1 MYTKKPFNKVGM
13 ICILGTFNLSNKK
26 LSWDGVVTCVFHRL
40 HPSLDDSASGFFNRM
55 ISQKLQ
61 WFYQKIG
68 HLLKK
73 KSTLGSDF
81 RPNSTRNLLFCDV
94 ITHYKSNYQLMLMP
108 FPSLHIARG
117 RIWQPQG
124 GERDVSCSAGTA
136 CMWDEFRAPD
146 SNLIQTQ
153 PEPKPNQNLTRTQP
167 KPDLNP
173 TLLAV
178 PAWKYQRGR
187 SRKKTRPYPA
197 NWKINL
203 KNLWDKER
211 C

>member
-1 MYTKKPFNKVGM
+1 MESSHVFFSPFTSKSWRLSKWLLQQDDLPKTPM
-13 ICILGTFNLSNKK
+13 ILPEN
-26 LSWDGVVTCVFHRL
+26 WA
-40 HPSLDDSASGFFNRM
+40 SA
-55 ISQKLQ
+55 Q
-61 WFYQKIG
+61 
-68 HLLKK
+68 K

-124 GERDVSCSAGTA
+124 GERNVSCSAGTA

-153 PEPKPNQNLTRTQP
+153 PEPKPEPNQNLTRTQP
-167 KPDLNP
+167 KPNLNP

-187 SRKKTRPYPA
+187 SREKTRPYPA

>member
-1 MYTKKPFNKVGM
+1 MVEG
-13 ICILGTFNLSNKK
+13 K
-26 LSWDGVVTCVFHRL
+26 LNSSHVFFHRL

-61 WFYQKIG
+61 WFYHEIG

-73 KSTLGSDF
+73 KSTVGLDF

-153 PEPKPNQNLTRTQP
+153 PEPKPEPNTNPTRTQP
-167 KPDLNP
+167 EPDLNP

-187 SRKKTRPYPA
+187 SREKTRPYPA

>member
-1 MYTKKPFNKVGM
+1 MESSHVFFTVYIQVLTTQQVASSTGWFPM
-13 ICILGTFNLSNKK
+13 ILPEN
-26 LSWDGVVTCVFHRL
+26 WA
-40 HPSLDDSASGFFNRM
+40 SA
-55 ISQKLQ
+55 Q
-61 WFYQKIG
+61 
-68 HLLKK
+68 K

-124 GERDVSCSAGTA
+124 GERNVSCSAGTA

-167 KPDLNP
+167 EPDLNP

-187 SRKKTRPYPA
+187 SREKKRPYPA